1 MSVCQDSGLINI
13 VSLSTVIKDLE
24 SEVAKIDKE
33 DEVTEMGLLEKMDKS
48 LKKVDQL
55 H

>member
-1 MSVCQDSGLINI
+1 VSGLINI
-13 VSLSTVIKDLE
+13 MSLSTVIKDLE